1 MSRMRQQ
8 SNGAISLGKLYF
20 FGILMLFGND
30 YSNEDTYGKPYKAGH
45 MHHILNVRYGRLL
58 MDEPNIEAL
67 LQENNTLLE
76 EKFMGSVDANGETYL
91 QDRSD
96 VTKHGDESSSRSR
109 KSSPRDSSRKKSKS
123 TMDRCNVDKSNES
136 LNLNN
141 FDEDQGKE
149 KFGGSSIFG
158 STESLFEERD
168 DDDLGHD
175 RKVGESTHFGS
186 MDSIFPEA
194 ADDNHVSD
202 DTKIGAST
210 NFDSRE
216 SLPKERNVEGNDK
229 RKNKSEHQ
237 PRDRT
242 GVKPGVHREAQRGC
256 PHGVRS
262 EGPYARETG
271 STHIEGIEQS
281 ERSNGMAR
289 KGSIF
294 SRIANYIRKIDSKYQ
309 AMLVDILREEMEKNS
324 DFNEKAPNFN
334 NRNEFKFVSPVL
346 GAFVFSL
353 LILIISMK
361 AAFFLPVL
369 ITSIVGSI
377 TYVTCRY
384 KKALKL
390 VKYEQSRIRMVR
402 RKSKQCDTEK
412 IE

>member
-1 MSRMRQQ
+1 MRQQ
-8 SNGAISLGKLYF
+8 SNGRISLVKLSF
-20 FGILMLFGND
+20 FGILILFGND
-30 YSNEDTYGKPYKAGH
+30 YSNEDTYGKPCEEGNMY
-45 MHHILNVRYGRLL
+45 HILNVRYGRLL
-58 MDEPNIEAL
+58 MSETNVETL

-76 EKFMGSVDANGETYL
+76 EKFMGSVNTNGETYL

-96 VTKHGDESSSRSR
+96 VIKYNDSSDSRSR
-109 KSSPRDSSRKKSKS
+109 KSSPRASSRKKSKS

-242 GVKPGVHREAQRGC
+242 GVKPGVDREAQRGC

-262 EGPYARETG
+262 EDPYAG
-271 STHIEGIEQS
+271 DSASAHIEGTEQS
-281 ERSNGMAR
+281 KRSNWMAR

-309 AMLVDILREEMEKNS
+309 AMVVEIVREEIHKNPDFS
-324 DFNEKAPNFN
+324 GKAPDFNYRK
-334 NRNEFKFVSPVL
+334 EFKFLSPVL
-346 GAFVFSL
+346 GAYVFSVFT
-353 LILIISMK
+353 LICLNEYVFFPVYIISLV
-361 AAFFLPVL
+361 A
-369 ITSIVGSI
+369 SII
-377 TYVTCRY
+377 YVRRRY
-384 KKALKL
+384 KKALQL
-390 VKYEQSRIRMVR
+390 VKYEQSRSRMVR
-402 RKSKQCDTEK
+402 TKSTQCDTEK